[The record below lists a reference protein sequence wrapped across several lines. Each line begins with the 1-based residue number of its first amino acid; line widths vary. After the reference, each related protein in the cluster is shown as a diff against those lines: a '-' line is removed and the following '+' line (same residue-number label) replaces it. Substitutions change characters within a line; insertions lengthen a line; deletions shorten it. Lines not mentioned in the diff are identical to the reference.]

1 MNPKLLSPSLHL
13 YWDHGDSP
21 AVRVR
26 QEGALD
32 GAPAVPHG
40 GGVLSALSPGG
51 RRQPRPLSG
60 RGARGARPGGPRGI
74 FTGGLGAQE
83 GKANAR
89 RTRGR
94 RRGSTPDPR
103 TRGPVPTPRCVDL
116 RRSPGRSATSRETRP
131 RDTAR
136 RRPFSQSVPAGPRLG
151 QRSHHRPED
160 VYGPRLLG
168 PLPPERPVQVQSATV
183 REAHV
188 SHLPAPVRE
197 TAATL
202 AVPSE
207 RVEAL
212 RLPRRDDRAERVP
225 GSNDPAVPSRSRRP
239 HPEFRPRSESLRAV
253 EPPGRLLPLR
263 RPPRILQGHPGTR
276 EGGDDVPGPES
287 IRRRRERQASG
298 CPRRSPA
305 AIRAARPPRMV
316 AGGGARFDI
325 RPGTGP
331 PPPIDLVREC
341 TARRLR
347 GPRVGDAPPVF
358 GYWGVARA
366 PPWRRLRPDDSTHS
380 GGNPPRHRTV
390 RGRGRSEPA
399 ARVRPNGIRDLPL
412 AVEVLRTVPPAHRRD
427 VGSERD
433 AAFERSR
440 RFPRD
445 PGGADRQPD
454 GSGGESS
461 RRARPLAD
469 VTGPHR
475 ATSLRGRE
483 NQLAGCIRTRSDAL
497 AIA

>member
-21 AVRVR
+21 AVRAL
-26 QEGALD
+26 QEGVLD
-32 GAPAVPHG
+32 GDPAVPHG

-60 RGARGARPGGPRGI
+60 RGARGARPRGPRGI

-103 TRGPVPTPRCVDL
+103 TRGPGPTPRCVDL

-136 RRPFSQSVPAGPRLG
+136 RRPFSQSLPAGPRLG
-151 QRSHHRPED
+151 QRSHPRPEA

-188 SHLPAPVRE
+188 SHLPDPVRE

-207 RVEAL
+207 RVEAR
-212 RLPRRDDRAERVP
+212 RLPRCDDRAERVP

-287 IRRRRERQASG
+287 IRRRRERQAG
-298 CPRRSPA
+298 GWPRGSPPA
-305 AIRAARPPRMV
+305 KRAARPPRAV
-316 AGGGARFDI
+316 AGGRGRLDV
-325 RPGTGP
+325 RPGAGP
-331 PPPIDLVREC
+331 PPPPDLVLEC

-347 GPRVGDAPPVF
+347 GPPGGGAPP
-358 GYWGVARA
+358 
-366 PPWRRLRPDDSTHS
+366 
-380 GGNPPRHRTV
+380 
-390 RGRGRSEPA
+390 
-399 ARVRPNGIRDLPL
+399 RV
-412 AVEVLRTVPPAHRRD
+412 
-427 VGSERD
+427 
-433 AAFERSR
+433 
-440 RFPRD
+440 
-445 PGGADRQPD
+445 
-454 GSGGESS
+454 
-461 RRARPLAD
+461 
-469 VTGPHR
+469 
-475 ATSLRGRE
+475 
-483 NQLAGCIRTRSDAL
+483 
-497 AIA
+497 